1 MAHSHEHS
9 FHGKFNPLRIDF
21 GGGIGKSLALWMLH
35 ENGLNMVIK
44 EVI

>member
-1 MAHSHEHS
+1 MAHSHECS
-9 FHGKFNPLRIDF
+9 FRGKLNPLRIYF
-21 GGGIGKSLALWMLH
+21 GGGVGKSLAAWLLH

>member
-9 FHGKFNPLRIDF
+9 FRGKFNPLRIDF
-21 GGGIGKSLALWMLH
+21 GGGIGKSLAVWMLH